1 MASDKVDSMSEKLNK
16 TKQRLTELSQKVAES
31 TKTMINNTNESIKSS
46 VAKHKEKREQKAQEK
61 ISNTKVAIGQD
72 GLMDDIPPMITLPEF
87 EDERLEIAAEQNEN
101 MISIVEEMQ
110 RLSERMDSIER
121 RFRNLSRNEP
131 EQIKNLAETEE
142 VSEDNKNNSGT
153 NLKDIKRM
161 GYKPFI
167 VGFIAMLTVGIISIS
182 TIEIYLKYFI

>member
-87 EDERLEIAAEQNEN
+87 EDEK
-101 MISIVEEMQ
+101 
-110 RLSERMDSIER
+110 LSLIH
-121 RFRNLSRNEP
+121 
-131 EQIKNLAETEE
+131 I
-142 VSEDNKNNSGT
+142 
-153 NLKDIKRM
+153 
-161 GYKPFI
+161 
-167 VGFIAMLTVGIISIS
+167 
-182 TIEIYLKYFI
+182 

>member
-87 EDERLEIAAEQNEN
+87 EDEKLEIAAEQNEN

-131 EQIKNLAETEE
+131 EQIKNLA
-142 VSEDNKNNSGT
+142 
-153 NLKDIKRM
+153 
-161 GYKPFI
+161 
-167 VGFIAMLTVGIISIS
+167 
-182 TIEIYLKYFI
+182 